1 MTPGIW
7 LHYADQAVLGL
18 EPLRGFL
25 MVGAKYSGGLLSMG
39 VGDVTQRDGR
49 ARRAARPEFEL
60 VVSKLRRPPLRPGT
74 VDRPL
79 LTGRLAW
86 GEDRPVVAVVAPP
99 GYGKSTLLS
108 QWAERDPKAF
118 AWVSVEESDNDPKV
132 LLTYVAQALDE
143 VEPIDQR
150 VFDALASPASSVPGS
165 VVPRLGSAFASMSSP
180 VVLVLDDVHVLRNRE
195 CRSAVSVLADHVPA
209 GSRLVLAGRADPP
222 LRVARLRAEG
232 RILEIGPRDLSLT
245 VEETSSLLNNEGMAL
260 SGDEVAGLHQ
270 RTEGWPAG
278 LYIAALALKAG
289 GQDGQAGLAFSG
301 GDIFMRDYLRSELLD
316 RLPGPHVS
324 FLTRT
329 SVLERMSGPLCDAV
343 LGMSGSAATLAELAR
358 SNLLVVPLDRQGQW
372 YRYHHLF
379 GDMLAAELHRLE
391 PGLIPDLQRRAAQW
405 HERNGRPGEALDYW
419 MQAGD
424 ADSVARL
431 VAVLAFPAY
440 QRGMVATAER
450 WFRWIED
457 RGKAEN
463 YPPVAVMAALA
474 AALTGKP
481 DDAERWARAAERG
494 ASVTL
499 LPDKSLSIQTWL
511 ALLKA
516 LLCRDGAEQMRADAE
531 LAAATMAAG
540 SFWRAAAT
548 VYLGLACLM
557 AGNPDQADA
566 LFQNAIIEGL
576 VSGETVGSTFALGE
590 RSLLA
595 IDHGAWD
602 AGGQYLAQARK
613 LARAANVEDYPPN
626 IILYVAAARIAL
638 HQGDRRTA
646 RAELA
651 GAQRLRPALT
661 YALPHLAVQARLELA
676 ACHLALHDLAA
687 ARTLGREID
696 QILTRRPDLGVFARQ
711 AGKLRARL
719 ARERGPSIPGASALT
734 AAELRLLPLLSTHL
748 SFPEIGKEMFLS
760 PNTIKSQACS
770 IYQKLGVRNRNQAVT
785 RSRELGLLEA

>member
-1 MTPGIW
+1 
-7 LHYADQAVLGL
+7 
-18 EPLRGFL
+18 
-25 MVGAKYSGGLLSMG
+25 MG
-39 VGDVTQRDGR
+39 VGDLIQRDGG
-49 ARRAARPEFEL
+49 ARHATSRDFEL
-60 VVSKLRRPPLRPGT
+60 VISKLRRPPLRPGT

-79 LTGRLAW
+79 LIERLAW
-86 GEDRPVVAVVAPP
+86 GDCRPVVSVIAPP

-108 QWAERDPKAF
+108 QWAERDPKTF

-165 VVPRLGSAFASMSSP
+165 VVPRLASAFAAMSSP
-180 VVLVLDDVHVLRNRE
+180 VVLVLDDVHMLRNRE

-209 GSRLVLAGRADPP
+209 GSRLVVAGRADPP

-232 RILEIGPRDLSLT
+232 KILEIGPRDLSLT
-245 VEETSSLLNNEGMAL
+245 VEEASLLLRNDGVVLVE
-260 SGDEVAGLHQ
+260 DEVAELHQ

-278 LYIAALALKAG
+278 LYIAALAIKAG
-289 GQDGQAGLAFSG
+289 SQDGKAGLAFSG

-329 SVLERMSGPLCDAV
+329 SVLERLSGPLCDAV
-343 LGMSGSAATLAELAR
+343 LGTPGSAVTLAELAR

-405 HERNGRPGEALDYW
+405 YERDGRPGEALEYW

-457 RGKAEN
+457 HGKAED

-494 ASVTL
+494 AFVTS
-499 LPDKSLSIQTWL
+499 LPDKSLSIQSWL
-511 ALLKA
+511 ALLNA
-516 LLCRDGAEQMRADAE
+516 LLCRNGAGQMRADAE

-548 VYLGLACLM
+548 VYLGLAYLM
-557 AGNPDQADA
+557 TGDPGPADA
-566 LFQNAIIEGL
+566 LFENAITEGL
-576 VSGETVGSTFALGE
+576 ASGETVGSSFALGE

-595 IDHGAWD
+595 IADGAWD
-602 AGGQYLAQARK
+602 TGGQYLAQARE
-613 LARAANVEDYPPN
+613 LARAANVEDYTPN
-626 IILYVAAARIAL
+626 IILYVVAARIAL
-638 HQGDRRTA
+638 HQGDKPRA

-651 GAQRLRPALT
+651 GAQRLRRALT

-687 ARTLGREID
+687 ARTLCREID
-696 QILTRRPDLGVFARQ
+696 QILTRRADLGVFARQ
-711 AGKLRARL
+711 ARELRARL
-719 ARERGPSIPGASALT
+719 TQERGPSTPGASALT

-748 SFPEIGKEMFLS
+748 SFPEIAKEMSLS

-770 IYQKLGVRNRNQAVT
+770 IYQKLGVRSRNQAVT
-785 RSRELGLLEA
+785 RSRDLGLLEA